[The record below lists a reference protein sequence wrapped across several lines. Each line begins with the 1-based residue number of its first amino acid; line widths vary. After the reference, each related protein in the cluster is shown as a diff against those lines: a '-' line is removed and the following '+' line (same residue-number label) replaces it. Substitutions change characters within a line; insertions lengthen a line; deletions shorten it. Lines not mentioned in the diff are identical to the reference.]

1 MIGVQKE
8 ISLKPYNTFKVDVP
22 AKLFAEIT
30 SVEELQELLSEPA
43 FKNEKL
49 LVIGHG
55 ANILFTKRF
64 DGLVLKMA
72 IEGIEV
78 VSQDDENVILKV
90 GAGHDWNDFVAYA
103 VKNNWCGI
111 ENMAAIPSSVGGAV
125 VGNAGAYGVETKD
138 CLDSVEVF
146 DLSELKAKSLQK
158 EVCGFEYRNSKFK
171 GEFRGKYIVL
181 SATFVLK
188 KNPKVSVGDA
198 RYQSIKT
205 ELEKLE
211 KDKLTIR
218 SVFDTIT
225 RMRTEKLPNI
235 EKVGS
240 AGSVFANPIVEQ
252 KKLDELLA
260 KYPDM
265 PHFENK
271 LVVGWMLE
279 KLGWKDKK
287 IGNVSTMP
295 NHANIVFTDGTATGK
310 EIVSFFKTMQKEFK
324 SAYGI
329 TLEPEVLIV

>member
-49 LVIGHG
+49 LVIGRG

-64 DGLVLKMA
+64 DGLVLKMS
-72 IEGIEV
+72 IEGISV
-78 VSQDDENVILKV
+78 VSEDDENVILKV

-103 VKNNWCGI
+103 VKNNWGGV
-111 ENMAAIPSSVGGAV
+111 ENMAGIPSSVGGAV
-125 VGNAGAYGVETKD
+125 VGNAGAYGMETKD

-146 DLSELKAKSLQK
+146 DLSSLSVKALKK
-158 EVCGFEYRNSKFK
+158 EACGFEYRTSKFK
-171 GEFRGKYIVL
+171 GEYKKKYIVL

-188 KNPKVSVGDA
+188 KNPKVSLNDA
-198 RYQSIKT
+198 KYQSIK
-205 ELEKLE
+205 EDLEKLGKKE
-211 KDKLTIR
+211 ITVKA
-218 SVFDTIT
+218 VFDTIT
-225 RMRTEKLPNI
+225 TIRKAKLPDI
-235 EKVGS
+235 TKLGS

-287 IGNVSTMP
+287 IGSVSTMP
-295 NHANIVFTDGTATGK
+295 NHANIVFTDGTASGK
-310 EIVSFFKTMQKEFK
+310 EILAFFKTMQKELK

-329 TLEPEVLIV
+329 TLELEVLVV